1 MVRSFLNQSI
11 DYKEKNT
18 LLEEDINYET
28 ELYEIILFGINVDIA
43 VGKPKYDFVEKN
55 IIYYP
60 VYLVKDLIVVAQIGI
75 YEIAISE
82 LSGVTNDE
90 GMLDLTLIN
99 KIIPYSF
106 VSDTFLRQNDTKFQ
120 EKEKEGTTPIIESD
134 DEIEIS
140 KELEPLKE
148 QSSIDAQEERNKY
161 DKKIK
166 PLLWINE
173 FMKNN
178 NYGIID
184 NEGAGDCLFAVI
196 RDALQEIYKIVSV
209 DELRKILSDNV
220 TDDLLNNYTTLFNS
234 ISSEFIELKTAL
246 KTLVARHN
254 KLKIELKNTKDSSL
268 QTQLLNQIEDIQK
281 KHKETKKII
290 QYTEELLDEFKFMKN
305 IKTIPELKKKIQTC
319 DYWADTWAISTFE
332 RVLNIKLII
341 LSEEYYK
348 NNDIDHVLR
357 CGQLNDDI
365 LKTQK
370 EFNPSHYII
379 LNHQGN
385 HYKLITYKNHRI
397 FTFIEIP
404 YDIKM
409 LVINKCLEKL
419 AGPYAIISDFM
430 TLKNKL
436 MSFQTEKEIDV
447 KDIINVQNEKEK
459 KDDDDDDDVIIV
471 SKESLNLDK
480 TQENDTEQPA
490 QSDLYNANGT
500 VFQFYYKS
508 ADKPSPGM
516 GSGEVLGP
524 EGPSE
529 YNELK
534 SNNGWRK
541 MISNFWMEPFVLH
554 GHTWG
559 SVEHYYQASKYKKNN
574 PEFYL
579 KFTVESN
586 SDISKDPSLAKSAG
600 GESGKHKKI
609 QLRAKNIV
617 IDPNF
622 FDGRNEKEMEDAMYA
637 KFSQNEYLKKVLL
650 ATKRAKLTHFKRGF
664 PPVVFNHLMRVR
676 QRLINELK

>member
-1 MVRSFLNQSI
+1 MVRSILNQSI
-11 DYKEKNT
+11 DYKEKNI

-28 ELYEIILFGINVDIA
+28 ELYEIILFGINIDIA

-60 VYLVKDLIVVAQIGI
+60 VYLVKDLIVIAQIGI

-82 LSGVTNDE
+82 LSNVTNDE

-106 VSDTFLRQNDTKFQ
+106 VSDTFLKQNYTKFQ
-120 EKEKEGTTPIIESD
+120 EKEGTTPIIKNDD
-134 DEIEIS
+134 DETDDIIETS

-148 QSSIDAQEERNKY
+148 QTSLEALEERNQY

-166 PLLWINE
+166 PLLWINK

-196 RDALQEIYKIVSV
+196 RDALQEINKIITV
-209 DELRKILSDNV
+209 DELRKILSDNA
-220 TDDLLNNYTTLFNS
+220 TEDLFNNYRTLFNNA
-234 ISSEFIELKTAL
+234 SENFIENKTELKTLTARHKAL
-246 KTLVARHN
+246 KA
-254 KLKIELKNTKDSSL
+254 ELKKTKDSSL

-281 KHKETKKII
+281 KHKETKISTN
-290 QYTEELLDEFKFMKN
+290 YTEELLNDFKFMKN
-305 IKTIPELKKKIQTC
+305 IKTLPQLREKIQTC
-319 DYWADTWAISTFE
+319 EFWGDTWAISTLE
-332 RVLNIKLII
+332 RVLNIKFII
-341 LSEEYYK
+341 LSEEYYE
-348 NNDIDHVLR
+348 NNDIDHVLL
-357 CGQLNDDI
+357 CGQLNDEI
-365 LKTQK
+365 LETKK

-379 LNHQGN
+379 LNHEGN

-404 YDIKM
+404 YHIKM

-419 AGPYAIISDFM
+419 AGPYAIIPDFLN
-430 TLKNKL
+430 LKLKL
-436 MSFQTEKEIDV
+436 ISFQSEKETEP
-447 KDIINVQNEKEK
+447 KDITIIQDEDEPE
-459 KDDDDDDDVIIV
+459 DDEVIIV
-471 SKESLNLDK
+471 SKKSLDLDK
-480 TQENDTEQPA
+480 MQGNDTEQPA
-490 QSDLYNANGT
+490 QSDLYNVNGAI
-500 VFQFYYKS
+500 FQFYYKS

-516 GSGEVLGP
+516 GAGEQLGS
-524 EGPSE
+524 EGSAE

-534 SNNGWRK
+534 SINGWRR
-541 MISNFWMEPFVLH
+541 MLSNFWMEPFVLH

-559 SVEHYYQASKYKKNN
+559 SVEHYYQASKFKKNN
-574 PEFYL
+574 SEFYL
-579 KFTVESN
+579 KFTIESN
-586 SDISKDPSLAKSAG
+586 SDISKDPSFAKSAG
-600 GESGKHKKI
+600 GKTGKYKGI
-609 QLRAKNIV
+609 QVRAKNIV

-622 FDGRNEKEMEDAMYA
+622 FDGQDVKEMEDAMYA
-637 KFSQNEYLKKVLL
+637 KFSQNENLKRVLL
-650 ATKRAKLTHFKRGF
+650 ATKRAKLTHFKRGS